1 MNINCFSMMMIK
13 IYILVIILPLI
24 SKTILYLIAEL
35 ILQEKEFNVLNVL
48 MDILFKIHMINA
60 LIFNYLIV

>member
-1 MNINCFSMMMIK
+1 MMMIK